1 MADNYDNIP
10 DELRKLDRWV
20 VATAEE
26 PADPKE
32 TVQAK
37 KCPINAR
44 TGKKALSND
53 PRTWSTFAEATQ
65 AIADKVETHYGKAGE
80 RGVAGHLGF
89 MLGDGYAGIDLDHVV
104 TGEGVIAP
112 WALQVVCDVGSYAE
126 YSPSGHGLHIIVRG
140 CKVPEGVGHRKAV
153 ATDADGSSQ
162 EMEVYDSGRYFRMTG
177 DVIPLSPNT
186 ICDNQ
191 AAFTAVC
198 ERHLSNGGQSKA
210 QPAAQP
216 IRPADQPATVATVL
230 EKMFNSK
237 KQGAKWKRLYDGDM
251 SEYDNDH
258 SRADGALCY
267 SLAHW
272 SDEDSSLIDACFR
285 GSKLIRPKW
294 DELHGAKT
302 YGDMTIEGAIE
313 KHRAEH
319 PDTTLGTPGSQTPTE
334 DAEGFVVPPPYVF
347 RDGNLYMAQ
356 GEGKPARLIM
366 HSRLEVV
373 GKLQMQDST
382 VRYTVRAGGDGGR
395 TLKAD
400 AKAVTLKRD
409 AVERFGGAGH
419 DVNDANSNDVIKWF
433 SAQIAANEKSITTTK
448 GVSHAG
454 WVPDRRGF
462 APYLMGSYEFV
473 PTAGYEDMGK
483 ALAET
488 RGTLDEWCGVVRA
501 QREGNDVFRFM
512 VAASFAAPLVD
523 LIDFQNRLIYIE
535 GKSRHGKS
543 AALKACASV
552 WGNPDG
558 LVNQYRDTLNALLS
572 NASFLCNLPFLV
584 DELQS
589 APAKDPAGKRK
600 YAETLAYAFGEGH
613 DKTRLDR
620 GAKKKA
626 AGSWQTLAIAN
637 GEQSVISGS
646 TGTGAGNR
654 TAELV
659 GVPFDGEQS
668 EVERA
673 ASEMHIATKTQY
685 GTAGRAFIEYLLA
698 KYGDDVKKAVRQGY
712 ENILATVRAEYPTH
726 PHADLVAL
734 VTFAD
739 ALATAAVFKE
749 EGPEVLERSLAMARH
764 VLPLI
769 KGAEELDVGRRSAQF
784 VMDWLSINED
794 SFSMGCRVRY
804 GWKDIAYGGE
814 GRGSIWSVIP
824 SSLNKALDENGY
836 DHQQAMKNLAEVGV
850 LVREDSSHL
859 TRSLSKD
866 GKRLR
871 CYQIDGDKLAEYL
884 G

>member
-10 DELRKLDRWV
+10 DELKKLPRWV
-20 VATAEE
+20 VSTAEE
-26 PADPKE
+26 DADTKE
-32 TVQAK
+32 TISAK

-44 TGKKALSND
+44 TGKRALSND
-53 PRTWSTFAEATQ
+53 PRTWSTFDEATQ
-65 AIADKVETHYGKAGE
+65 AIATQIPTRYGKGGGC
-80 RGVAGHLGF
+80 GVAGHLGF
-89 MLGDGYAGIDLDHVV
+89 MLGEGYAGIDLDHVV
-104 TGEGVIAP
+104 TDGVIVP
-112 WALQVVCDVGSYAE
+112 WAAQVVAEVGSYAE
-126 YSPSGHGLHIIVRG
+126 YSPSGTGLHIIVRD
-140 CKVPEGVGHRKAV
+140 CKVPEGVGHKKAV
-153 ATDADGSSQ
+153 ATNEDGSSQ
-162 EMEVYDSGRYFRMTG
+162 EMEVYDSGRYFRMSG
-177 DVIPLSPNT
+177 AVIPHSANT

-198 ERHLSNGGQSKA
+198 ERHLSKGRQSKA
-210 QPAAQP
+210 QPVTRP

-230 EKMFNSK
+230 EKMFNSEH
-237 KQGAKWKRLYDGDM
+237 GAKWESVYEGDM
-251 SEYDNDH
+251 SGYDNDH
-258 SRADGALCY
+258 SDADYALCH
-267 SLAHW
+267 SLAFW
-272 SDEDSSLIDACFR
+272 SDGDASLIDACFR
-285 GSKLIRPKW
+285 GSGLMRDKW
-294 DELHGAKT
+294 DELHGAET
-302 YGDMTIEGAIE
+302 YGDATIEKAV
-313 KHRAEH
+313 RDYQAEH
-319 PDTTLGTPGSQTPTE
+319 PDTTHSRHHESLAPTE

-347 RDGNLYMAQ
+347 HGGSLYMTQ
-356 GEGKPARLIM
+356 GEDKPERLVM
-366 HSRLEVV
+366 RSRLEVV
-373 GKLQMQDST
+373 GKLQMHDST
-382 VRYTVRAGGDGGR
+382 VRYTVRAGGSGGR
-395 TLKAD
+395 TLDVD
-400 AKAVTLKRD
+400 AKAVKCKRD
-409 AVERFGGAGH
+409 AVERFGGAGY

-448 GVSHAG
+448 GMSHAG
-454 WVPDRRGF
+454 WLGGGRGF
-462 APYLMGSYEFV
+462 APYFMGSYEFA
-473 PTAGYEDMGK
+473 PTAGYEDVGK
-483 ALAET
+483 ALMEP
-488 RGTLDEWCGVVRA
+488 RGTLDGWCDVVRA

-512 VAASFAAPLVD
+512 IAASFAAPLVG
-523 LIDFQNRLIYIE
+523 LIGFQSRFIYIE

-552 WGNPDG
+552 WGNPDV

-600 YAETLAYAFGEGH
+600 YAESLAYAFGEGH

-659 GVPFDGEQS
+659 GVPFDGEQLT
-668 EVERA
+668 A

-698 KYGDDVKKAVRQGY
+698 KYGDDVEKAVRQGY
-712 ENILATVRAEYPTH
+712 EKTLAMVRAEYPTH

-739 ALATAAVFKE
+739 ALASAAVFKV
-749 EGPEVLERSLAMARH
+749 EGPEVLERSLDMARH
-764 VLPLI
+764 VLPRT

-784 VMDWLSINED
+784 VVDWLSTNAENFD
-794 SFSMGCRVRY
+794 VNVRVRF
-804 GWKDIAYGGE
+804 GWKEIAYGGGE
-814 GRGSIWSVIP
+814 GKDNIWSVIP
-824 SSLNKALDENGY
+824 TNMNKALDENGY
-836 DHQQAMKNLAEVGV
+836 DHEQAMKNLAEVGA